1 MSYTYTIGITVEEH
15 DTFVKNS
22 HQANLL
28 QSSSWADVKVGWQ
41 NERLGFYK
49 DGKLVAVASVLIRKL
64 LSPASFT
71 VIYIPRGP
79 VMDYQDKELVS
90 FVLTSLKE
98 FGNLH
103 RSIFI
108 KFDPF
113 LLLSKRDMDGKI
125 EDSQQTFE
133 IKDLLVDL
141 GCNWSGRSK
150 MMGDTIQPTHHAVL
164 YKDVFSENSLH
175 KRVRQNIRTARNKGL
190 EISIGREELLDDF
203 SELLKKTEKRKA
215 IHLRGKEYYHRILT
229 AYPEDSYL
237 TVAYLN
243 VVDRF
248 DHITQQ
254 VEKLIE
260 EKNTFTSKTR
270 QTKVDNNLKE
280 LNRLNSELDFLSSL
294 METKGSFVPLAGT
307 LTINFGTTSE
317 NIYAGMDEDFKHY
330 QPALLTWVETAKQ
343 AFERG
348 ASWQNL
354 GGIEPKLDGGLYQF
368 KSQFNPTIEEYIG
381 EFDLILSPIL
391 YNILQAI
398 LKKIKKLRNIKHD
411 IFSDK

>member
-1 MSYTYTIGITVEEH
+1 MSYTYRVGITAEDH

-22 HQANLL
+22 PQANLL
-28 QSSSWADVKVGWQ
+28 QSSQWARVKTEWQ

-49 DGKLVAVASVLIRKL
+49 DNKLVAVASVLIRKL

-71 VIYIPRGP
+71 IIYIPRGP
-79 VMDYQDKELVS
+79 IMDYKDKELVS
-90 FVLTSLKE
+90 FVLSALKE
-98 FGNLH
+98 YGKLH

-113 LLLSKRDMDGKI
+113 LPLSKRDIDGKI
-125 EDSQQTFE
+125 EESQQTIK

-141 GCNWSGRSK
+141 DCNWVGRSK
-150 MMGDTIQPTHHAVL
+150 MMGDTIQPTYHAVL

-229 AYPEDSYL
+229 AYPEDSYF

-243 VVDRF
+243 VVDRY

-354 GGIEPKLDGGLYQF
+354 GGIEPTLDGGLYQF

-398 LKKIKKLRNIKHD
+398 LKNRKKLRNIKHD

>member
-1 MSYTYTIGITVEEH
+1 
-15 DTFVKNS
+15 
-22 HQANLL
+22 
-28 QSSSWADVKVGWQ
+28 
-41 NERLGFYK
+41 
-49 DGKLVAVASVLIRKL
+49 
-64 LSPASFT
+64 
-71 VIYIPRGP
+71 
-79 VMDYQDKELVS
+79 MDYKDKELVS
-90 FVLTSLKE
+90 FVLSALKE
-98 FGNLH
+98 YGKLH

-125 EDSQQTFE
+125 EESQQTFE

-141 GCNWSGRSK
+141 DCKWIGRSK

-190 EISIGREELLDDF
+190 EISIGREEFLDDF

-294 METKGSFVPLAGT
+294 METKGSFIPLAGT

>member
-1 MSYTYTIGITVEEH
+1 MSYTYTIGITAEDH

-22 HQANLL
+22 PQANLL
-28 QSSSWADVKVGWQ
+28 QSSQWASVKTEWQ

-49 DGKLVAVASVLIRKL
+49 DDKLVAVASVLIRKL

-71 VIYIPRGP
+71 IIYIPRGP
-79 VMDYQDKELVS
+79 IMDYKDKELVS
-90 FVLTSLKE
+90 FVLSALKE
-98 FGNLH
+98 YGKLH

-125 EDSQQTFE
+125 EESQQTFE

-141 GCNWSGRSK
+141 DCKWIGRSK

-190 EISIGREELLDDF
+190 EISIGREEFLDDF

-243 VVDRF
+243 VVDRY

-398 LKKIKKLRNIKHD
+398 LKKIKKMRNIKHD

>member
-1 MSYTYTIGITVEEH
+1 MSCTYRVGITAEDH

-22 HQANLL
+22 PQANLL
-28 QSSSWADVKVGWQ
+28 QSSQWASVKTEWQ

-49 DGKLVAVASVLIRKL
+49 DDKLVAVASVLIRKL

-71 VIYIPRGP
+71 IIYIPRGP
-79 VMDYQDKELVS
+79 IMDYKDKELVS
-90 FVLTSLKE
+90 FVLSALKE
-98 FGNLH
+98 YGKLH

-125 EDSQQTFE
+125 EESQQTFE

-141 GCNWSGRSK
+141 DCKWIGRSK

-190 EISIGREELLDDF
+190 EISIGREEFLDDF

-243 VVDRF
+243 VVDRS

-317 NIYAGMDEDFKHY
+317 NIYAGMDEDFKRY

>member
-1 MSYTYTIGITVEEH
+1 MSCTYRVGITAEDH

-22 HQANLL
+22 PQANLL
-28 QSSSWADVKVGWQ
+28 QSSQWASVKTEWQ

-49 DGKLVAVASVLIRKL
+49 DDKLVAVASVLIRKL

-71 VIYIPRGP
+71 IIYIPRGP
-79 VMDYQDKELVS
+79 IMDYKDKELVS
-90 FVLTSLKE
+90 FVLSALKE
-98 FGNLH
+98 YGKLH

-125 EDSQQTFE
+125 EESQQTFE

-141 GCNWSGRSK
+141 DCKWIGRSK

-190 EISIGREELLDDF
+190 EISIGREEFLDDF

-243 VVDRF
+243 VVDRSE
-248 DHITQQ
+248 HITQQ

>member
-1 MSYTYTIGITVEEH
+1 MSYTYTIGITAEDH

-22 HQANLL
+22 PQANLL
-28 QSSSWADVKVGWQ
+28 QSSQWASVKTEWQ

-49 DGKLVAVASVLIRKL
+49 DDKLVAVASVLIRKL

-71 VIYIPRGP
+71 IIYIPRGP
-79 VMDYQDKELVS
+79 IMDYKDKELVS
-90 FVLTSLKE
+90 FVLSALKE
-98 FGNLH
+98 YGKLH

-125 EDSQQTFE
+125 EESQQTFE

-141 GCNWSGRSK
+141 DCKWIGRSK

-190 EISIGREELLDDF
+190 EISIGREEFLDDF

-243 VVDRF
+243 VVDRY

-354 GGIEPKLDGGLYQF
+354 GGIEPTMDGGLYQF

-391 YNILQAI
+391 YHILQAI
-398 LKKIKKLRNIKHD
+398 LKNRKKLRNIKHD

>member
-1 MSYTYTIGITVEEH
+1 MSCTYRVGITAEDH

-22 HQANLL
+22 PQANLL
-28 QSSSWADVKVGWQ
+28 QSSQWASVKTEWQ

-49 DGKLVAVASVLIRKL
+49 DDKLVAVASVLIRKL

-71 VIYIPRGP
+71 IIYIPRGP
-79 VMDYQDKELVS
+79 IMDYKDKELVS
-90 FVLTSLKE
+90 FVLSALKE
-98 FGNLH
+98 YGKLH

-125 EDSQQTFE
+125 EESQQTFE

-141 GCNWSGRSK
+141 DCKWIGRSK

-190 EISIGREELLDDF
+190 EISIGREEFLDDF

-317 NIYAGMDEDFKHY
+317 NIYAGMDEDFKRY

-398 LKKIKKLRNIKHD
+398 LKKIKKMRNIKHD

>member
-1 MSYTYTIGITVEEH
+1 MSCTYRVGITAEDH

-22 HQANLL
+22 PQANLL
-28 QSSSWADVKVGWQ
+28 QSSQWASVKTEWQ

-49 DGKLVAVASVLIRKL
+49 DDKLVAVASVLIRKL

-71 VIYIPRGP
+71 IIYIPRGP
-79 VMDYQDKELVS
+79 IMDYKDKELVS
-90 FVLTSLKE
+90 FVLSALKE
-98 FGNLH
+98 YGKLH

-125 EDSQQTFE
+125 EESQQTFE

-141 GCNWSGRSK
+141 DCKWIGRSK

-190 EISIGREELLDDF
+190 EISIGREEFLDDF

-243 VVDRF
+243 VVDRS

-317 NIYAGMDEDFKHY
+317 NIYAGMDEDFKRY

-398 LKKIKKLRNIKHD
+398 LKKIKKMRNIKHD